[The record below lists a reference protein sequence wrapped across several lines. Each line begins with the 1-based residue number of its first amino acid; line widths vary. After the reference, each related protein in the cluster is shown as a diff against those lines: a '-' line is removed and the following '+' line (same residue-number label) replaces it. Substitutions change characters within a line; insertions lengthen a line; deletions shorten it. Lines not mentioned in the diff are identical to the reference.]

1 MNFVGRYRIFEH
13 FEHFEHQKIDAY
25 GSLNHGDFSF

>member
-1 MNFVGRYRIFEH
+1 MNFVGRYRI